1 MPKKPLGLG
10 ERLYELRLTKG
21 LTQKELAEPA
31 YTHAYVSTIEA
42 GRRTPSRAAL
52 EHFASKLGVT
62 VDELETGR
70 SPGIATR
77 LEAELLEARQLVSGG
92 MTPEAEALVK
102 KVRREA
108 KGLQMPKIEARA
120 LETLGSIREKE
131 SDLNGAIELY
141 EQALGLLTEEPPTT
155 WAYPTGGLARCF
167 AMKGEAHYGIHLAE
181 TLRKKLKDEGLE
193 DPAAMAWLL
202 GPLVFS
208 YFNVGMRREA
218 SQLARKAQ
226 SLIAA
231 IPDDPAAA
239 ALLVNVAQVHQ
250 EREEYPEA
258 KAALSR
264 AEEIFRRLNFRAE
277 LGITHLSQG
286 YVHSRSGEL
295 PEAKTALTTAIE
307 MLEKTGSRGNEAN
320 AIAELGR
327 VERLTGDFERAAE
340 LLKTSVDLL
349 EYADDKR
356 VLAWSKRELALVY
369 ADNSPRKAE
378 ALFKEAITLYEAT
391 SEVVELARTFRYYGD
406 FLISQGRDQKGH
418 EAHRQGLLVLDK
430 GL

>member
-1 MPKKPLGLG
+1 
-10 ERLYELRLTKG
+10 
-21 LTQKELAEPA
+21 
-31 YTHAYVSTIEA
+31 
-42 GRRTPSRAAL
+42 
-52 EHFASKLGVT
+52 
-62 VDELETGR
+62 
-70 SPGIATR
+70 
-77 LEAELLEARQLVSGG
+77 
-92 MTPEAEALVK
+92 MTPEAEGLVK

-120 LETLGSIREKE
+120 LETLGSIREKQ
-131 SDLNGAIELY
+131 SDLDGAIEFY
-141 EQALGLLTEEPPTT
+141 EQALGLLTAEPPTS
-155 WAYPTGGLARCF
+155 WAYPMGGMARCF
-167 AMKGEAHYGIHLAE
+167 AMKGEGHYGIHLAE
-181 TLRKKLKDEGLE
+181 TLRTRLRDEGLE

-202 GPLVFS
+202 GPLVFC

-218 SQLARKAQ
+218 SELAQKAQ
-226 SLIAA
+226 SLVAA

-277 LGITHLSQG
+277 LGITHLSRG

-295 PEAKTALTTAIE
+295 PEAKAALTTAIE
-307 MLEKTGSRGNEAN
+307 MLETTGSQGNEAN

-327 VERLTGDFERAAE
+327 VERLTGDFKRAAE

-349 EYADDKR
+349 EGADDKR
-356 VLAWSKRELALVY
+356 VLAWSKRELGLVY
-369 ADNSPRKAE
+369 VDSSPRKAE
-378 ALFKEAITLYEAT
+378 ALFKEAISIYETT
-391 SEVVELARTFRYYGD
+391 SEVVELAHTYRHYGD
-406 FLISQGRDQKGH
+406 FLISQGRDTKGH
-418 EAHRQGLLVLDK
+418 EAHRRGLLALER